1 MKPTT
6 HLHLTG
12 LSLLMALSLFVASC
26 NDENRITKDDAADIA
41 EDALTDSYFEDA
53 DDLGSISLSSASTDE
68 LSGGVA
74 SGRVRD
80 TITINVGDTR
90 RCIGSSGLLVT
101 IIRYADSTPDTPK
114 GKLILDFG
122 TACTDLRGNTRSG
135 KLIYEYSGK
144 RFQPKSTLMMT
155 ADSYFINGIQLEGT
169 RTLTNISE
177 STEAAPK
184 VSIVLT
190 NGKAI
195 FPNGE
200 EALREASFT
209 REWIRATNPTDDAL
223 RIGGNASGTTR
234 NGRSYTMDIEETLVY
249 KRNCGLPVS
258 GVKIF
263 TVEGKEIT
271 IDYGTGE
278 CDRSVTYTVGDRTVT
293 TDVGSN

>member
-1 MKPTT
+1 MKSNT
-6 HLHLTG
+6 HLKSIG
-12 LSLLMALSLFVASC
+12 LATIIALALFVASC
-26 NDENRITKDDAADIA
+26 DDENRITKDDAADIA

-53 DDLGSISLSSASTDE
+53 DDLGSISLSSASSDN
-68 LSGGVA
+68 LSGGSA

-90 RCIGSSGLLVT
+90 RCIGSSGLLLT
-101 IIRYADSTPDTPK
+101 IIRYENSTLDVPK

-122 TACTDLRGNTRSG
+122 TECTDLRGNIRSG
-135 KLIYEYSGK
+135 KLIYEYSGT
-144 RFQPKSTLMMT
+144 RFQPGSTLVMT
-155 ADSYFINGIQLEGT
+155 PEDYFINGIKLEGT

-209 REWIRATNPTDDAL
+209 REWIRATSPTDDAL
-223 RIGGNASGTTR
+223 RIQGNASGTTR
-234 NGRSYTMDIEETLVY
+234 SGRSYTMDISETLIY

-293 TDVGSN
+293 TNVGSN